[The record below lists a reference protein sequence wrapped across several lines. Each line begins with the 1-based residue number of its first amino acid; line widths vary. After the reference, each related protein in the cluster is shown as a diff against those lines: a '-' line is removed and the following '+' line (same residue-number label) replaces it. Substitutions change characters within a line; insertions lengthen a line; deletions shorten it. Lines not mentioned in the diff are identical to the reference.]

1 VYAPNS
7 LCGDEYARGDVGSSE
22 RCRSGAFGGDRGGS
36 RQPAEACLAGAD
48 HSGDGGRLRHGGDHA
63 SRPGFKAL
71 CVVLAG
77 SGSYRG
83 DRRAGARH
91 DGQSGRHQRPARCN
105 ASVARMGCKPHRVR
119 QFKLSRIRGSPPS
132 CVTIGRYVD
141 LPAHAVVF
149 SVDETSQIQALDPT
163 QRGCRRTAT
172 SAYLHTVTDA
182 SIQRSG
188 SALRGS
194 RNAAGRN
201 PAIVSRPTRSAASE
215 CNQYGKAG
223 RA

>member
-1 VYAPNS
+1 VADRNTRRS
-7 LCGDEYARGDVGSSE
+7 ISDGRGSFSTGGGCGT
-22 RCRSGAFGGDRGGS
+22 
-36 RQPAEACLAGAD
+36 AEIM
-48 HSGDGGRLRHGGDHA
+48 
-63 SRPGFKAL
+63 
-71 CVVLAG
+71 
-77 SGSYRG
+77 
-83 DRRAGARH
+83 RRAGVSKPCVWCWRGVVHIEGIAGLAT

-119 QFKLSRIRGSPPS
+119 QFKLSGIRGSPPS
-132 CVTIGRYVD
+132 CVTSLASRRSIPRNRGR
-141 LPAHAVVF
+141 
-149 SVDETSQIQALDPT
+149 
-163 QRGCRRTAT
+163 RRTAT

>member
-1 VYAPNS
+1 VYAPSS

-36 RQPAEACLAGAD
+36 QQPAEACLAGAD
-48 HSGDGGRLRHGGDHA
+48 HSGDGGRLRHA
-63 SRPGFKAL
+63 KIMRRT
-71 CVVLAG
+71 CVWCWRGAAP
-77 SGSYRG
+77 YRG

-91 DGQSGRHQRPARCN
+91 DGQGGRHQRPARCN

-119 QFKLSRIRGSPPS
+119 QFKLLRIRGSPPS
-132 CVTIGRYVD
+132 CVTIGRHVD
-141 LPAHAVVF
+141 LPAHAAVF

-163 QRGCRRTAT
+163 QPGRRRTAT

-201 PAIVSRPTRSAASE
+201 PAIVSRPMRSAASE